1 MSRTRHKQQK
11 AKGGK
16 VEQEFYNAEGSAAHH
31 EAEQEDESFKR
42 GGTIRKP
49 KAKRKRGGAARQGL
63 RRQGLKA
70 DGKRARPRADK
81 PRRARG
87 GEAGHSPLTKASET
101 EGRPGSD
108 CDGKPSTRE
117 DD

>member
-16 VEQEFYNAEGSAAHH
+16 VEQEFYNAEGSAAHE
-31 EAEQEDESFKR
+31 EAEQKDDSFKR

-49 KAKRKRGGAARQGL
+49 KPKRKRGGTARRGL
-63 RRQGLKA
+63 RA
-70 DGKRARPRADK
+70 DGQRALPRADK

-87 GEAGHSPLTKASET
+87 GEASHSPLTKAAET
-101 EGRPGSD
+101 EGRPGGEY
-108 CDGKPSTRE
+108 DGKPSTRE